1 MAGEL
6 AGHGEANGVAGSGVV
21 EEEALGEEAAKGAV
35 WPSSDAHPQVQ
46 AIDLQSL
53 EYLASSPRTD
63 LEGGE
68 TPVSLGMPFSA
79 RVRVEDPEALQASPS
94 TEKAEAAPE
103 EEALPQTTESIPLP
117 SSSSPRLEESESSGL
132 QANEVAPLDSELVQA
147 EASPAKSAGSR
158 PESLEGPLPS
168 DTMLVPTAG
177 QAAPAEAESQG
188 DPAEAL
194 ASEQSEEDDGDP
206 RSEGPERGVE
216 NAASAPQ
223 PEPKDEA
230 ATPEVSE
237 AKRRFEE
244 VPMLPPDSFFQ
255 SDDLERLKLEAID
268 EARALLVWLVP
279 GPGEALSPD
288 EQEEVLRVE
297 QTLLQHPHL
306 PAVAFNT
313 TSPTPL
319 LESNSAC
326 SLTSA
331 AQAGMRCGLIRTA
344 CLAALTWASRAGFS

>member
-6 AGHGEANGVAGSGVV
+6 AGLGEADGVGSGVV
-21 EEEALGEEAAKGAV
+21 EEVALGEEAAKGAV
-35 WPSSDAHPQVQ
+35 LPSDAHPQVQ
-46 AIDLQSL
+46 AIGLESL

-79 RVRVEDPEALQASPS
+79 RVRVEDPEALEASPS
-94 TEKAEAAPE
+94 TERAEAAE
-103 EEALPQTTESIPLP
+103 EKALPQTTESIPLP
-117 SSSSPRLEESESSGL
+117 SPSSPRLEESESSGL
-132 QANEVAPLDSELVQA
+132 QANEVAPLDWELVQA

-168 DTMLVPTAG
+168 DTTLVPAG

-188 DPAEAL
+188 DPAEATEAL
-194 ASEQSEEDDGDP
+194 ASEEGGDP
-206 RSEGPERGVE
+206 GSEDPEGGVE
-216 NAASAPQ
+216 IAASVPE

-230 ATPEVSE
+230 STPEVSE

-268 EARALLVWLVP
+268 EARALLAWLVP

-288 EQEEVLRVE
+288 EQE
-297 QTLLQHPHL
+297 
-306 PAVAFNT
+306 
-313 TSPTPL
+313 
-319 LESNSAC
+319 
-326 SLTSA
+326 
-331 AQAGMRCGLIRTA
+331 
-344 CLAALTWASRAGFS
+344 

>member
-6 AGHGEANGVAGSGVV
+6 AGLGEADGVGSGVV
-21 EEEALGEEAAKGAV
+21 EEVALGEEAAKGAV
-35 WPSSDAHPQVQ
+35 LPSDAHPQVQ
-46 AIDLQSL
+46 ALGLESL

-79 RVRVEDPEALQASPS
+79 RVRVEDPEALEASPS
-94 TEKAEAAPE
+94 AERAEAAE
-103 EEALPQTTESIPLP
+103 EKALPQTTESIPLP
-117 SSSSPRLEESESSGL
+117 SPSSPRLEESESSGL
-132 QANEVAPLDSELVQA
+132 QANEVAPLDWELVQA

-168 DTMLVPTAG
+168 DTTLVPAG

-188 DPAEAL
+188 DPAEDWWL
-194 ASEQSEEDDGDP
+194 L
-206 RSEGPERGVE
+206 GVFAFQGSSVE
-216 NAASAPQ
+216 IAASVPE

-230 ATPEVSE
+230 STPEVSE

-268 EARALLVWLVP
+268 EARALLAWLVP
-279 GPGEALSPD
+279 
-288 EQEEVLRVE
+288 
-297 QTLLQHPHL
+297 
-306 PAVAFNT
+306 
-313 TSPTPL
+313 
-319 LESNSAC
+319 
-326 SLTSA
+326 
-331 AQAGMRCGLIRTA
+331 
-344 CLAALTWASRAGFS
+344 